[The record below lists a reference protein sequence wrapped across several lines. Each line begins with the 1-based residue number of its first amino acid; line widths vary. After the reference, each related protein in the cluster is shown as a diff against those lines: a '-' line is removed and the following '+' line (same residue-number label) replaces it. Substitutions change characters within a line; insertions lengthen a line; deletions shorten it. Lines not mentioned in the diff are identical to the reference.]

1 MARDTAPPVTESDD
15 DESDEDG
22 DLHDD
27 RRPA

>member
-1 MARDTAPPVTESDD
+1 MSAPPVTEGDD

-27 RRPA
+27 GRRT